1 MGFVFPRVLNRFS
14 NPSTIV
20 SWNSSIRANV
30 AQGLYQTSLLL
41 FSQMIRSG
49 APPDRLTFPFVLK
62 ACARISDVP
71 VSQSVHGRIV
81 KAGLYSNVF
90 VATAMMDAYF
100 KCGLAGEAEKLFD
113 GMTERDVA
121 SWNVIIAGLFEAGSI
136 DSVFSHFRRMRFGGI
151 LPDSLTIISL
161 TQSCSSMRNLCCVKA
176 FHCLGICI
184 GVGDD
189 VSVLNTWVA
198 AYAKCE
204 DLSSAELVFTEITA
218 EARSIVS
225 WNSMMAG
232 YAYFGRSEQVICL
245 FCLMSRKGIRP
256 DLSTIVSLLSAFNHS
271 EAPFA
276 GMQVHCL
283 VVKAGFESDA
293 SVINTLISLYSKCG
307 DVEAARYCFENM
319 SERTHVS
326 WTALIHGYARNGDIE
341 QAVSLFGAMDAA
353 REKPDA
359 VTVVA
364 FLYACSQTGSLE
376 LGRLV
381 NRYAIAKGFFEN
393 VVVLNALIDMYAKCG
408 CVGNARRLFDS
419 MTDKT
424 VVSWTTMIA
433 GHAMNGD
440 VNEALDVFSRML
452 ESKLKP
458 NHVTFLSVLQACTH
472 GGLLEKGWEYFKMMS
487 REYQIKPRLEH
498 YACMVDLL
506 GRRGRVKEA
515 LEFISGMPFEP
526 DPGVWG
532 ALLGACIMH
541 HETDIGEYAAN
552 RLFELDPQAAVS
564 YVSMSNIYAAKKRWE
579 GVVKIRTMMKRSG
592 VKKFPGKSIVQID
605 GKGHSFT
612 VEDRNHVDGLQIYEI
627 LDGLALQLKEQGDVT
642 DVEYNLGI

>member
-14 NPSTIV
+14 NPSTVV

-41 FSQMIRSG
+41 FRQMIQSG

-71 VSQSVHGRIV
+71 ALQSVHAHIV
-81 KAGLYSNVF
+81 KDGLCLDVF

-100 KCGLAGEAEKLFD
+100 KCGLAGDAEKLFD

-121 SWNVIIAGLFEAGSI
+121 AWNVIIAGLFEACSI
-136 DSVFSHFRRMRFGGI
+136 DRVFSHFRQMRVGGI
-151 LPDSLTIISL
+151 LPDSLTMISL
-161 TQSCSSMRNLCCVKA
+161 TQSCARMRSLCLVKA

-184 GVGDD
+184 GVRDD

-225 WNSMMAG
+225 WNSMMAS
-232 YAYFGRSEQVICL
+232 YAYFGRSEQAIHL
-245 FCLMSRKGIRP
+245 FCSMSQKGIRP
-256 DLSTIVSLLSAFNHS
+256 DLSTAVSLLAAFNHS
-271 EAPFA
+271 EALFE
-276 GMQVHCL
+276 GMQVHGL
-283 VVKAGFESDA
+283 AVKAGFELDV
-293 SVINTLISLYSKCG
+293 SVTNTLISLYSKCG
-307 DVEAARYCFENM
+307 DVEAARYCFEYM
-319 SERTHVS
+319 SERTRVS
-326 WTALIHGYARNGDIE
+326 WTALIHGYARKGDIE
-341 QAVSLFGAMDAA
+341 ETLSLFGAMEAA
-353 REKPDA
+353 REKPDV

-364 FLYACSQTGSLE
+364 FLSACSQTGSLE
-376 LGRLV
+376 LGRLM
-381 NRYAIAKGFFEN
+381 NRYAIANGVFDN

-440 VNEALDVFSRML
+440 AEEALDLFSRML

-458 NHVTFLSVLQACTH
+458 NHVTFLAVLQACTH
-472 GGLLEKGWEYFKMMS
+472 GGFLEKGWYYFKMMN
-487 REYQIKPRLEH
+487 RVYHIKPRLEH

-515 LEFISGMPFEP
+515 LEFISSMPFEP
-526 DPGVWG
+526 DGGVWG

-552 RLFELDPQAAVS
+552 WLFELDPQAAVS
-564 YVSMSNIYAAKKRWE
+564 YVSMANIYAEKKRWD
-579 GVVKIRTMMKRSG
+579 GVAKIRMMMKRSG
-592 VKKFPGKSIVQID
+592 ARKFPGKSIVQID

-612 VEDRNHVDGLQIYEI
+612 VEDRNHADGLQIYEI
-627 LDGLALQLKEQGDVT
+627 LDGLALQLKEQGNVT
-642 DVEYNLGI
+642 DLECNLGI